1 MLFNG
6 IAIKLRKMPMYLLK
20 TSRISENRVLWK
32 SLTFAISKPSFV
44 ITDQGIFWG
53 FNGNFSRKT
62 WFSECIW
69 RPKSDRKYI
78 FQLKPEKID
87 FWLL

>member
-53 FNGNFSRKT
+53 FNGNFSIKT
-62 WFSECIW
+62 WFSECKISPCIW
-69 RPKSDRKYI
+69 RPKSGRKYI
-78 FQLKPEKID
+78 LDLFLIAY
-87 FWLL
+87 